1 MDALKS
7 TLDGIAMQ
15 LISLIVIIAIVMGVT
30 ALILRYIPLFKEIK
44 NFLLGLAGLG
54 ATYVWFQITFM

>member
-7 TLDGIAMQ
+7 TLDDIAMQ
-15 LISLIVIIAIVMGVT
+15 LISLIVMIAIVMGVT
-30 ALILRYIPLFKEIK
+30 ALILSYIPLFKEIK
-44 NFLLGLAGLG
+44 NFLLVLAGLG

>member
-15 LISLIVIIAIVMGVT
+15 LNSLIVIIAIVMGVT
-30 ALILRYIPLFKEIK
+30 ALILRYVPLFKEIK

>member
-1 MDALKS
+1 MDALKI

-15 LISLIVIIAIVMGVT
+15 LISLVVFIAIVMGVT